1 MQLFKHLLEKILGSY
16 VKKYLKSHPNV
27 KLIAVVG
34 SVGKTSVKS
43 ATATVLT
50 EKFTVRHSRG
60 NLNTT
65 LSAPLEILSIDGPK
79 NAKSPLAW
87 LKVFADARTSIKNP
101 DAPDIIIQEC
111 GIDRPGEMSTFTK
124 YMRPDIA
131 IITSVAPEHMEF
143 FKTMDTVAREELS
156 ISQAAKK
163 TIFNLHDIDKKY
175 HSLIA
180 GNRISYGDQ
189 AADVFLKIKKFTGS
203 GYAANLQFSGKTSR
217 TITISM
223 LGEHNIRSIT
233 GAAAA
238 GLVCGMDIEEVAA
251 ALAKIQPVSGR
262 MNILHG
268 IRGCTLLDD
277 TYNASPIAMKH
288 SLKTLYS
295 LEAKH
300 KIAVLGDMNELG
312 DISES
317 EHKKIGKLCN
327 PKQLDLL
334 ITIGGLSKSYLAPAA
349 KANGCK
355 VISLQSAPE
364 AGEFLKNSDIKN
376 ATILFKG
383 SQGGIYLEEAIK
395 PLLKNPA
402 DSQKLVRQSD
412 AWLEKK
418 RRFFESDRQKEE
430 VMQ

>member
-16 VKKYLKSHPNV
+16 VKKYLKSHPEV
-27 KLIAVVG
+27 KLITVVG

-43 ATATVLT
+43 ATATVLA

-65 LSAPLEILSIDGPK
+65 LSAPLEILGIDGPK

-87 LKVFADARTSIKNP
+87 LKVFANARTSIHTP

-111 GIDRPGEMSTFTK
+111 GIDHPGEMSIFTK
-124 YMRPDIA
+124 YMQPDIA

-189 AADVFLKIKKFTGS
+189 AADVFLKIKKFTGG
-203 GYAANLQFSGKTSR
+203 GYAANLQFSGKTSH
-217 TITISM
+217 TITISV

-238 GLVCGMDIEEVAA
+238 GLACGMDIEEVAV
-251 ALAKIQPVSGR
+251 ALEKIQPVSGR

-277 TYNASPIAMKH
+277 TYNASPIAMEH

-312 DISES
+312 GISEA

-334 ITIGGLSKSYLAPAA
+334 ITVGNLSRTHLAPTAE
-349 KANGCK
+349 KNGCK
-355 VISLQSAPE
+355 AISFQSAPE
-364 AGEFLKNSDIKN
+364 ASEFLKNSDTKD

>member
-1 MQLFKHLLEKILGSY
+1 MQLFKHFLEKILGSY

-43 ATATVLT
+43 ATATVLA

-65 LSAPLEILSIDGPK
+65 LSAPLEILGVDGPK

-87 LKVFADARTSIKNP
+87 LKVFAAARASIKNP
-101 DAPDIIIQEC
+101 DVPDIIIQEC
-111 GIDRPGEMSTFTK
+111 GIDRPGEMATFAK
-124 YMRPDIA
+124 YLQPDIA

-156 ISQAAKK
+156 ISQAAKT

-180 GNRISYGDQ
+180 GNRISYGAQ
-189 AADVFLKIKKFTGS
+189 IADVCLKIKKFTNS
-203 GYAANLQFSGKTSR
+203 GCIANLQFSGKTSR
-217 TITISM
+217 TVTISV

-238 GLVCGMDIEEVAA
+238 GLACGMDIQEVVAS
-251 ALAKIQPVSGR
+251 LAKIQPVSGR
-262 MNILHG
+262 MNMLSG

-277 TYNASPIAMKH
+277 TYNASPAAMEH
-288 SLKTLYS
+288 SLKTLYAMS
-295 LEAKH
+295 ASH

-334 ITIGGLSKSYLAPAA
+334 ITVGDLSKSHLAPAA
-349 KANGCK
+349 EANGCK
-355 VISLQSAPE
+355 ITSFQSAPE
-364 AGEFLKNSDIKN
+364 AGEFLKNSDIKD

-412 AWLEKK
+412 VWLEKK
-418 RRFFESDRQKEE
+418 RQFFESDRK
-430 VMQ
+430 

>member
-43 ATATVLT
+43 ATATVLA

-65 LSAPLEILSIDGPK
+65 LSAPLEILGVDGPK

-87 LKVFADARTSIKNP
+87 LKVFAAARASIHTP

-111 GIDRPGEMSTFTK
+111 GIDRPGEMSIFTK
-124 YMRPDIA
+124 YMQPDIA

-175 HSLIA
+175 HFLIA
-180 GNRISYGDQ
+180 GNRVSYGDQ

-203 GYAANLQFSGKTSR
+203 GCEANLQFSGKTSR
-217 TITISM
+217 MVTISM

-238 GLVCGMDIEEVAA
+238 GLACGMDIEEVAA
-251 ALAKIQPVSGR
+251 SLEKIQPVSGR

-268 IRGCTLLDD
+268 IRGYTLLDD
-277 TYNASPIAMKH
+277 TYNASPIAMEH

-312 DISES
+312 DISEA
-317 EHKKIGKLCN
+317 EHKKIGKLCD
-327 PKQLDLL
+327 PKQLDLI
-334 ITIGGLSKSYLAPAA
+334 ITVGSLSKNHLAPAA
-349 KANGCK
+349 EANGCK
-355 VISLQSAPE
+355 VTSFQSAPE
-364 AGEFLKNSDIKN
+364 AGEFLKNSDIKD

-383 SQGGIYLEEAIK
+383 SQGGIYLEETIN

-412 AWLEKK
+412 TWLEKK
-418 RRFFESDRQKEE
+418 RRFFESDH
-430 VMQ
+430 

>member
-1 MQLFKHLLEKILGSY
+1 MRVFKHLLEKILGSY

-43 ATATVLT
+43 ATATVLA

-65 LSAPLEILSIDGPK
+65 LSAPLEILGVDGPK

-87 LKVFADARTSIKNP
+87 LKVFADAHTSIKNP

-111 GIDRPGEMSTFTK
+111 GIDRPGEMSIFTK
-124 YMRPDIA
+124 YMQPDLA

-143 FKTMDTVAREELS
+143 FKTMDAVAREELS
-156 ISQAAKK
+156 VSQAAKK

-175 HSLIA
+175 HGLIA
-180 GNRISYGDQ
+180 GNRMSYGDQ
-189 AADVFLKIKKFTGS
+189 TADVFLKINKITNNGCT
-203 GYAANLQFSGKTSR
+203 ARLQFSEKTSR
-217 TITISM
+217 MVTISV

-238 GLVCGMDIEEVAA
+238 GLACGMDIQEVAA
-251 ALAKIQPVSGR
+251 SLAKIQPVSGR

-277 TYNASPIAMKH
+277 TYNASPIAMEH

-312 DISES
+312 DISET
-317 EHKKIGKLCN
+317 EHKKIGKLCD
-327 PKQLDLL
+327 PKQLGL
-334 ITIGGLSKSYLAPAA
+334 IITVGNLSKTYLAPAA
-349 KANGCK
+349 EKNGCK
-355 VISLQSAPE
+355 VISFQSAPE
-364 AGEFLKNSDIKN
+364 VGEFLKNSDIKD

-395 PLLKNPA
+395 PLLKNSA

>member
-1 MQLFKHLLEKILGSY
+1 MQLFKHLLEEILGSY
-16 VKKYLKSHPNV
+16 VKKYFQRHPNV
-27 KLIAVVG
+27 KLIVVVG

-43 ATATVLT
+43 ATATVLA

-65 LSAPLEILSIDGPK
+65 LSAPLEILGIDGPK

-87 LKVFADARTSIKNP
+87 LKVFANARTSIHTP

-111 GIDRPGEMSTFTK
+111 GIDRPGEMSIFTK
-124 YMRPDIA
+124 YMQPDIA

-189 AADVFLKIKKFTGS
+189 IADVFLKIKKFTGS
-203 GYAANLQFSGKTSR
+203 GCVANLQFSGKTSR

-238 GLVCGMDIEEVAA
+238 GLACSMDIEEVAA
-251 ALAKIQPVSGR
+251 ALEKIQPVSGR

-268 IRGCTLLDD
+268 IRDCILLDD
-277 TYNASPIAMKH
+277 TYNASPIAMEH

-312 DISES
+312 DISEA
-317 EHKKIGKLCN
+317 EHKKIGKLCD
-327 PKQLDLL
+327 PKQLDLI
-334 ITIGGLSKSYLAPAA
+334 ITVGNLSKNHLAPTAE
-349 KANGCK
+349 KNGCK
-355 VISLQSAPE
+355 VISFQSAPE
-364 AGEFLKNSDIKN
+364 AGEFLKSSDIKD

-383 SQGGIYLEEAIK
+383 SQGGIYFEEAIK

-402 DSQKLVRQSD
+402 DRQKLVRQSPNWQRIKAKFYD
-412 AWLEKK
+412 SLNQ
-418 RRFFESDRQKEE
+418 SRQ
-430 VMQ
+430 

>member
-1 MQLFKHLLEKILGSY
+1 MQLFKHFLEKILGSY
-16 VKKYLKSHPNV
+16 VKKYLKSHPSV
-27 KLIAVVG
+27 KLITVVG

-43 ATATVLT
+43 ATATVLA
-50 EKFTVRHSRG
+50 EKFTIRHSRG

-65 LSAPLEILSIDGPK
+65 LSAPLEILGIDGPK

-87 LKVFADARTSIKNP
+87 LKVFANARTSIHTP

-111 GIDRPGEMSTFTK
+111 GIDRPGEMSIFTK
-124 YMRPDIA
+124 YMQPDLA

-189 AADVFLKIKKFTGS
+189 IADVFLKIKKFTGS

-217 TITISM
+217 TTTISM

-238 GLVCGMDIEEVAA
+238 GLACGMDIEEVAA
-251 ALAKIQPVSGR
+251 ALEKIQPVSGR

-268 IRGCTLLDD
+268 IRDCTLLDD
-277 TYNASPIAMKH
+277 TYNASPIAMEH

-312 DISES
+312 GISEA
-317 EHKKIGKLCN
+317 EHEKIGKLCD
-327 PKQLDLL
+327 PKQLDML
-334 ITIGGLSKSYLAPAA
+334 ITVGNLSKNHLAPAA
-349 KANGCK
+349 EANGCK
-355 VISLQSAPE
+355 AISFQSAPE

-383 SQGGIYLEEAIK
+383 SQGGIYLEESIK

-412 AWLEKK
+412 TWLEKK
-418 RRFFESDRQKEE
+418 RRFFESDH
-430 VMQ
+430 

>member
-16 VKKYLKSHPNV
+16 VKKYLKSHPKV
-27 KLIAVVG
+27 KLITVVG

-43 ATATVLT
+43 ATATVLA
-50 EKFTVRHSRG
+50 EKFTIRHSRG

-65 LSAPLEILSIDGPK
+65 LSAPLEILGIDGPK

-87 LKVFADARTSIKNP
+87 LKVLADARASIHAP

-111 GIDRPGEMSTFTK
+111 GIDRPGEMSIFTK
-124 YMRPDIA
+124 YMQPDIA

-156 ISQAAKK
+156 ISQVAKK

-189 AADVFLKIKKFTGS
+189 IADVFLKIKKFTGS
-203 GYAANLQFSGKTSR
+203 GCVANLQFSGKTSH

-238 GLVCGMDIEEVAA
+238 GLACGMDIEEMAT
-251 ALAKIQPVSGR
+251 ALEKIQPVSGR
-262 MNILHG
+262 MNILDG

-277 TYNASPIAMKH
+277 TYNASPIAMEH

-312 DISES
+312 DISEA
-317 EHKKIGKLCN
+317 EHKKIGKLCT
-327 PKQLDLL
+327 PKQLGLL
-334 ITIGGLSKSYLAPAA
+334 ITVGNLSKTYLAPTAE
-349 KANGCK
+349 ANGCK
-355 VISLQSAPE
+355 VTSFQSAPE
-364 AGEFLKNSDIKN
+364 AGEFLKNSDIKDS
-376 ATILFKG
+376 TILFKG

-418 RRFFESDRQKEE
+418 RQFFESDH
-430 VMQ
+430 

>member
-1 MQLFKHLLEKILGSY
+1 MLFRS
-16 VKKYLKSHPNV
+16 
-27 KLIAVVG
+27 
-34 SVGKTSVKS
+34 
-43 ATATVLT
+43 
-50 EKFTVRHSRG
+50 
-60 NLNTT
+60 
-65 LSAPLEILSIDGPK
+65 PK

-87 LKVFADARTSIKNP
+87 LKVFADARASIHTP

-111 GIDRPGEMSTFTK
+111 GIDRPGEMSIFTK
-124 YMRPDIA
+124 YMQPDIA

-143 FKTMDTVAREELS
+143 FKTMDAVAHEELS

-203 GYAANLQFSGKTSR
+203 GCAANLQFSGKTSR
-217 TITISM
+217 VVTISV

-238 GLVCGMDIEEVAA
+238 GLACSMDIEEVAA
-251 ALAKIQPVSGR
+251 ALEKIQPVSGR
-262 MNILHG
+262 MNILDG

-277 TYNASPIAMKH
+277 TYNASPIAMEH

-312 DISES
+312 GTSET
-317 EHKKIGKLCN
+317 EHKKIGKLCD

-334 ITIGGLSKSYLAPAA
+334 ITVGNLSKTYLAPTAE
-349 KANGCK
+349 KNGCK
-355 VISLQSAPE
+355 VISFQSAPE
-364 AGEFLKNSDIKN
+364 AGEFLKNSDIKD

-383 SQGGIYLEEAIK
+383 SQGGINL
-395 PLLKNPA
+395 A
-402 DSQKLVRQSD
+402 DRKSV
-412 AWLEKK
+412 
-418 RRFFESDRQKEE
+418 
-430 VMQ
+430 V